1 MQIEELNDQ
10 DQTGFEFT
18 AEDIKILDERR
29 QKRLN
34 GESVTWNWQQAK
46 EIIAEKKPLS
56 KRRKT

>member
-29 QKRLN
+29 QKRLSR
-34 GESVTWNWQQAK
+34 ESAIYSWKEAK
-46 EIIAEKKPLS
+46 NIIAGKKDV
-56 KRRKT
+56 TFFC